1 VPPSDVDS
9 EVDAH
14 GLVLRDAP
22 HVPLL
27 VHFDGQYVW
36 SFTPGRDGR
45 VDGGSF
51 RIAWPGALTPYLSGT
66 TRVRVAT
73 YDGAVVVHDDEVVF
87 GGGEGRVALVDEQG
101 APLSIDKVGHL
112 ARAFEE
118 TPDSLKQEML
128 EATRTVIRVLQERC
142 GVEAYLCYGALLGAV
157 RQGTMLGHDSDVD
170 LCYYSRHTSP
180 ADIIAESFR
189 IQRELRSLG
198 WRILRMSAADTKVL
212 WELSDGT
219 ISHIDIF
226 PAFTI
231 DGTFYQFGNR
241 NGSFDVDAHLL
252 PLGTITLEGV
262 EFPAPKHPQEMLA
275 FVYGPHWRVPDPGF
289 RYQDSPIGTRRLD
302 GWFRGLR
309 SEVSAWSG
317 LFKGD
322 AADRVPEGPSSFAR
336 WVEPQLGAGA
346 AVVDVGA
353 GTGRDALWLG
363 AQGHRVLATDFSLPS
378 MTRIKTRRD
387 ALGEDGVT
395 AELFILNDTRRLLS
409 LVVALSRDPHHL
421 YARGL
426 IGSLDAAAR
435 ENLFRL
441 AGAVLRGGQS
451 LFLEFSAAVP
461 GEDLPLPEPVGLTRR
476 FDPQQLCREI
486 EDRGGDVEFLEIGP
500 GTDMFDQPDPAVA
513 RLRAVWRHP

>member
-1 VPPSDVDS
+1 VPPS
-9 EVDAH
+9 EVDAQ
-14 GLVLRDAP
+14 GIVLHDAP
-22 HVPLL
+22 SVPLL
-27 VHFDGQYVW
+27 VHFDEQYVW
-36 SFTPGRDGR
+36 SFTPGRDG
-45 VDGGSF
+45 VVEGQSF
-51 RIAWPGALTPYLSGT
+51 RIAWPAAMGPFLSGR
-66 TRVRVAT
+66 TRVRVAS
-73 YDGAVVVHDDEVVF
+73 YDGDVVLHDAEVAF
-87 GGGEGRVALVDEQG
+87 GAGVDRVALVDEQG
-101 APLSIDKVGHL
+101 APLSVDKVGHL
-112 ARAFEE
+112 TRAFEE
-118 TPDSLKQEML
+118 TPQSIKQEML
-128 EATRTVIRVLQERC
+128 EATLTVLTALKERC
-142 GVEAYLCYGALLGAV
+142 GVEGYLCYGALLGAV

-170 LCYYSRHTSP
+170 LCYYSRHTTP

-189 IQRELRSLG
+189 IQRELRALG

-226 PAFTI
+226 PAFTVA
-231 DGTFYQFGNR
+231 GTFYQFGNR

-262 EFPAPKHPQEMLA
+262 EFPAPRHPEEMLS

-289 RYQDSPIGTRRLD
+289 RYQDDPLGTRRLD

-309 SEVSAWSG
+309 SEVPAWSAI
-317 LFKGD
+317 FKGD
-322 AADRVPEGPSSFAR
+322 AVDRVPAGPSSFAR
-336 WVEPQLGAGA
+336 WVEPQLGEGA

-378 MTRIKTRRD
+378 MTHIKTRRD
-387 ALGEDGVT
+387 ALGEDRVT
-395 AELFILNDTRRLLS
+395 AELFILNDTRRLMS

-426 IGSLDAAAR
+426 IGSLDSSAR
-435 ENLFRL
+435 QNLFRL

-461 GEDLPLPEPVGLTRR
+461 GADLPLPEPVGLTRR
-476 FDPQQLCREI
+476 FDPEWLRREI
-486 EDRGGDVEFLEIGP
+486 EEHGGVVEFLEIGP

-513 RLRAVWRHP
+513 RLRAVWPHR